1 MSTIYPDGAFITI
14 DFETVLAGAMKA
26 NRKLEI
32 SYDEIKKMQN
42 FFNKKL
48 EETET
53 LGYAKFDSESI
64 KDIKQYNKSFFIGE
78 NFVNCVDGW
87 DKIEEIL
94 SYCDVNTLMF
104 IFEYQD
110 LIDSKKQSKD
120 LGK

>member
-26 NRKLEI
+26 NEKLEV

-64 KDIKQYNKSFFIGE
+64 KEIKQYNKSFFIGE

-87 DKIEEIL
+87 KKVEEIL
-94 SYCDVNTLMF
+94 SYCDVNTLLF

-110 LIDSKKQSKD
+110 IINSKKNNKGLD
-120 LGK
+120 K